1 MVLAG
6 GPLTPVAPAA
16 EDDLPL
22 AKVATLARTTDRVWG
37 TSKQLPVYARCGV
50 SASDLSLIF
59 FHNPHRQI
67 QIEHLENGY
76 GYEGTL
82 GVADSLNRIIWGLW
96 GEEHLSRVKR
106 H

>member
-50 SASDLSLIF
+50 SASDLLRKKNFSQPAL
-59 FHNPHRQI
+59 
-67 QIEHLENGY
+67 
-76 GYEGTL
+76 
-82 GVADSLNRIIWGLW
+82 ADSDRTFGKWVW
-96 GEEHLSRVKR
+96 V
-106 H
+106 